1 MKSKT
6 TAIWFMLVVVLAAAV
21 WLVEKKLQPAAPPA
35 GTLIFAGLRA
45 ADVTSLQI
53 SPAGQHGITVV
64 RTNKTWLLQSPLAY
78 PAQAAAVETLLAAFE
93 KLTPVQLLSAAEM
106 KGHKNVDAE
115 FGFDNPQFTIDVFAG
130 EDSWHLRVGGLTA
143 PGDGVYTRI
152 VGGTGV
158 VVAGTDW
165 LSLLPHEA
173 ANWRDSALV
182 DAVGNVDWI
191 VITNGANIELRRDAT
206 NHLWRM
212 VRPLQTRADSARI
225 AAALQS
231 LRSAAA
237 IKFVTDDAK
246 ADLTT
251 YGLQPAA
258 LDVWLGR
265 GTNLL
270 TAVHAGKD
278 STENAAQMF
287 ARREGWNSV
296 VTTAKE
302 PFAAWRGAVNSFRD
316 PRLLEFTTP
325 IAEIEVAGENNF
337 LLQQRSNDWAVVGEK
352 FPAELDSVKEFVHVL
367 ANLRVA
373 EFVKDVVTAPD
384 LQGFGFTTNA
394 RAITLRSVPG
404 DPNSTIVRILFGAT
418 ETNRV
423 FVKRSDEDFVY
434 ALTLDDVN
442 RLPENGWEFRRHRF
456 WNFSEADVAS
466 VTLHQGGKL
475 RLLTHHGTNSW
486 SLDAGQ
492 GIINP
497 LAVEETVH
505 RLGQLGAEAWVGRNF
520 PTPEKF
526 GFETNNLQLTVE
538 LKSGEKNTVDFGGL
552 VPNSTT
558 AFAATTLDG
567 ERWTF
572 VFPPLLAPLIA
583 AHLTIPTDAP

>member
-6 TAIWFMLVVVLAAAV
+6 TAIWFVLAAVLAAAV
-21 WLVEKKLQPAAPPA
+21 WLVGKKLQPAAPP
-35 GTLIFAGLRA
+35 GTLLFAGLRA
-45 ADVTSLQI
+45 ADVTALQI
-53 SPAGQHGITVV
+53 SPAGQHEITVV
-64 RTNKTWLLQSPLAY
+64 RTNKTWLLQKPFAY
-78 PAQAAAVETLLAAFE
+78 PAQAAAVETLLAALE
-93 KLTPVQLLSAAEM
+93 KLSPVQLLTAAEM

-115 FGFDNPQFTIDVFAG
+115 FGFDNPQFTIDAAAG
-130 EDSWHLRVGGLTA
+130 EQSWHLRVGGLTA
-143 PGDGVYTRI
+143 PGDGVYARV

-165 LSLLPHEA
+165 LALLPHDA
-173 ANWRDSALV
+173 AKWRDPALV
-182 DAVGNVDWI
+182 DAVGSVDWI

-231 LRSAAA
+231 LRTAAA
-237 IKFVTDDAK
+237 VKFVTDDAK

-258 LDVWLGR
+258 LDVWLGH

-278 STENAAQMF
+278 LPENAAQMF

-302 PFAAWRGAVNSFRD
+302 PFTAWRGAVNSFRD
-316 PRLLEFTTP
+316 PRLLEFTAP
-325 IAEIEVAGENNF
+325 VAEIEVAGENHF
-337 LLQQRSNDWAVVGEK
+337 TLQQRGTNGWAVVGEK
-352 FPAELDSVKEFVHVL
+352 FPAELESVKEFVRVL
-367 ANLRVA
+367 AGLRVA

-404 DPNSTIVRILFGAT
+404 DTNSIITRILFGAT

-442 RLPENGWEFRRHRF
+442 RLPENGWEFRRHRC

-466 VTLHQGGKL
+466 VTLHQGGRTRQLL
-475 RLLTHHGTNSW
+475 RTGTNLW
-486 SLDAGQ
+486 SIVAGQ

-497 LAVEETVH
+497 PAVEEVVH
-505 RLGQLGAEAWVGRNF
+505 RLGSLAAEGWVGRNF

-526 GFETNNLQLTVE
+526 GFETNNPQLIIE
-538 LKSGEKNTVDFGGL
+538 LKSGEKNTLDFGIVTNPPTL
-552 VPNSTT
+552 
-558 AFAATTLDG
+558 FAATTLDG
-567 ERWTF
+567 DRWMF
-572 VFPPLLAPLIA
+572 VFPPPLAALVAAYLI
-583 AHLTIPTDAP
+583 IPDSP